1 MIAIPM
7 VLFLI
12 LQIGSVFYAIFISL
26 WDWNVRSGPEEFEG
40 LANYEGLLTDPI
52 FHRAIQNSLYY
63 AAVWVPLTMV
73 IGLFLAIIVNQKIR
87 GKTFFRAAYYFPAIA
102 SSAAITILWI
112 FIVSPEGLFN
122 TVREAMGLNPL
133 FELFGFDANHNWIF
147 DQGTA
152 LNTVIILNAWTTS
165 GTFMLFYLASL
176 QSISGQVYEAAAIDG
191 AGAWQTFRHIT
202 FPLLRPGPLLRG
214 DRRGHRGAAA
224 VRSGG
229 HRRRPER
236 RPEQRADDH
245 GPVPVQISL
254 RRLRLRLRGGGRRR
268 PLRDH
273 LRVDAR
279 AATALWPGTVV
290 VGSQEPAPL
299 ARCTRPTGLLAE
311 ATAPTTLTRP
321 KAGLQARGTRGR
333 VASPTCS

>member
-1 MIAIPM
+1 MPSAAAGPRPSLRRAKRSEAIAGYAMIAIPM
-7 VLFLI
+7 VLFLV
-12 LQIGSVFYAIFISL
+12 LQIGSVFYAIFISM

-73 IGLFLAIIVNQKIR
+73 VGLFLAIIVNQKIR

-112 FIVSPEGLFN
+112 FIVSPDGLFN
-122 TVREAMGLNPL
+122 TVRGAMGLNPL
-133 FELFGFDANHNWIF
+133 FELFGFDDNHNWIF

-152 LNTVIILNAWTTS
+152 LNSVIILNAWTTS

-202 FPLLRPGPLLRG
+202 FPLLKPGHYFVATVAVIGALQLFDQAAIAGGPNG
-214 DRRGHRGAAA
+214 DPNNALMTMVLYLYKSAFADFDFGYAAA
-224 VRSGG
+224 VGVVLFAIIFG
-229 HRRRPER
+229 LTL
-236 RPEQRADDH
+236 
-245 GPVPVQISL
+245 VQ
-254 RRLRLRLRGGGRRR
+254 RRLFG
-268 PLRDH
+268 
-273 LRVDAR
+273 
-279 AATALWPGTVV
+279 
-290 VGSQEPAPL
+290 QAP
-299 ARCTRPTGLLAE
+299 
-311 ATAPTTLTRP
+311 
-321 KAGLQARGTRGR
+321 
-333 VASPTCS
+333 SW

>member
-1 MIAIPM
+1 MSAAAAGPGPSLRRARRSEAIAGYAMIAIPM
-7 VLFLI
+7 ILFLI

-87 GKTFFRAAYYFPAIA
+87 GRTFFRAAYYFPAIA

-122 TVREAMGLNPL
+122 TLRAAMGLNPL

-152 LNTVIILNAWTTS
+152 LNSVIILNAWTTS

-202 FPLLRPGPLLRG
+202 FPLLRPGHYFVATVAVIGALQLFDQAAIAGGPAG
-214 DRRGHRGAAA
+214 DPNNSLMTVVLYLYNAAFFQVDFGYAAA
-224 VRSGG
+224 VGIVLF
-229 HRRRPER
+229 
-236 RPEQRADDH
+236 AIIFTLT
-245 GPVPVQISL
+245 VVQ
-254 RRLRLRLRGGGRRR
+254 RRLFG
-268 PLRDH
+268 
-273 LRVDAR
+273 
-279 AATALWPGTVV
+279 
-290 VGSQEPAPL
+290 QAP
-299 ARCTRPTGLLAE
+299 
-311 ATAPTTLTRP
+311 
-321 KAGLQARGTRGR
+321 
-333 VASPTCS
+333 SW